1 MANAKS
7 GSFSETYAETKQTVE
22 VTVVPRI
29 MTQSQEI
36 ARYFTDDLKQF
47 LKDTRIN
54 LARELQIPPEYTHD
68 QDILVEMLFDDL
80 THMLRD
86 GLITGIHL
94 LLSDPNPDK
103 NTGAYPLTY
112 HARYVI
118 NMPER
123 NLKVANAR
131 QFGGRLSPPKK
142 FKAGTRFA
150 LLIDWNPNANER
162 RRQVRKPDYC
172 FNWVPETVRY
182 DETTVV
188 RFNEGGM
195 TVDSATVTRFES
207 K

>member
-1 MANAKS
+1 MANTKS
-7 GSFSETYAETKQTVE
+7 GSVTETYAETKQTVE
-22 VTVVPRI
+22 VTVVPRS

-36 ARYFTDDLKQF
+36 ARYFIDDLKQF
-47 LKDTRIN
+47 LKDTRID

-94 LLSDPNPDK
+94 LLSDPEPDK
-103 NTGAYPLTY
+103 NTQAYPLTY

-118 NMPER
+118 DMPER
-123 NLKVANAR
+123 NLKAANAR
-131 QFGGRLSPPKK
+131 QFGGRLAPPKK

-182 DETTVV
+182 DGTTVV
-188 RFNEGGM
+188 RFREGGM
-195 TVDSATVTRFES
+195 TIDSATVKRIES

>member
-1 MANAKS
+1 MANTKS
-7 GSFSETYAETKQTVE
+7 GSVTETYAETKQTVE
-22 VTVVPRI
+22 VTVIPRI

-36 ARYFTDDLKQF
+36 ARYFTDDLNQF

-54 LARELQIPPEYTHD
+54 LAKALEIPSEYT
-68 QDILVEMLFDDL
+68 QDEDMLVEMLFDDL

-103 NTGAYPLTY
+103 NTRAYPLTY

-123 NLKVANAR
+123 NLKVASAR

-150 LLIDWNPNANER
+150 LLIDWNQNANER

-188 RFNEGGM
+188 RFREGGM
-195 TVDSATVTRFES
+195 TVDSATVTRYES